1 MTLTRI
7 LKLSCLVFAFATSGI
22 SLQAQQEKLHSHDH
36 AFKITDVQKI
46 STLDLEKSGDR
57 SPVLSAGADMTRAKI
72 DGMVCEL
79 RAAEYETPGFV
90 PPPRA
95 FEQIE
100 EQRSATKGCAT
111 IEVTYN
117 GFGGNPDAMAA
128 FQYAVDIWESLIV
141 SPVTIRIDATFQP
154 LAPGVLGS
162 AGPVFIY
169 RDFPG
174 AQPGT
179 WYGEALADKIYG
191 DDISGPAIPDIVAN
205 FSSTFAWYYGR
216 DGKAPPGTYDFVT
229 VVLHE
234 IGHGLGFFGS
244 AVASGTLGLY
254 GFEGPATEFYPAI
267 YDHFIQNKSKTAIL
281 EVDDPG
287 IVSTDLGSFLQS
299 DNLFNSSEAA
309 AKGNSHKHPKVY
321 APGIWRQGSSYS
333 HWDESTFPNGT
344 KNSMMT
350 PFLNFQEAI
359 HDPGPSTLGMF
370 AEHGWML
377 GNCDYQRYHD
387 KQPCVI
393 TGISLDPLFTPSCDE
408 HGTHYAYFRIEG
420 VDPLN
425 QPVNFDHYKI
435 WIQGKEYKID
445 DLGYDTYMGED
456 YLYLGVA
463 RIGSCCGSEL
473 DVKVQLAPGC
483 YYLEEDVYVAPD
495 CGYEDKIAPE
505 LYVPN
510 DTTILLDSLI
520 PPPSYTVIDNCDDV
534 EVTVSAKITEADE
547 GCEFVMVRTFTA
559 VDPCGNETVE
569 TQTIYVEDIYA
580 PVITVVNPM
589 LDTVGHKGNLRMY
602 NCDDPQVA
610 MADVYV
616 YDNCPYDVS
625 LETYDILVASDVCD
639 VFGYYRKWKCGYIA
653 TDAAGNVAEWYFY
666 VLQYDTVAPELMGV
680 PDDITVECGEDVPEA
695 SEVTAEDNC
704 IQGSSIAFSETV
716 EEDSVYSMVITRT
729 WTASDNC
736 GNTSSATQVI
746 NVCELES
753 DSMNIQNAIGSST
766 WIDENADG
774 IRNLSEVGLNEV
786 QVTLYRVEE
795 NKDLTEVGSML
806 SHSLNG
812 QDGQFFFTD
821 LPEATY
827 RVKFEY
833 TNQMCLTAMLQGE
846 DLNTD
851 SDANP
856 FTKMTDEIALGAND
870 LILNIDAGFINT
882 SAFKVEVASFEGQND
897 ECINYLTFNTS
908 AEVGARAFEVQRAY
922 EGLDFETISTLDA
935 KGSPN
940 SNATYEVEDK
950 NARKEAT
957 YRVMMV
963 DMEGQVTYSD
973 EVQLSQSCRI
983 GTRGVFV
990 FPNPTI
996 DDSSLGFTLPR
1007 DMQISLRITDNLG
1020 RVVRSI
1026 DQVFNKGKHQMDL
1039 GLDVQPVGL
1048 YWININ
1054 FEGEM
1059 VNKAIVKTE

>member
-7 LKLSCLVFAFATSGI
+7 LKLTCLVFAFAMSGI
-22 SLQAQQEKLHSHDH
+22 SLQAQQEKLHTHDH
-36 AFKITDVQKI
+36 KLKISDVQKI
-46 STLDLEKSGDR
+46 SSLDLEKVGER
-57 SPVLSAGADMTRAKI
+57 TPLLSAGDEMTRAKLE
-72 DGMVCEL
+72 GMVCEL

-90 PPPRA
+90 PPPRT
-95 FEQIE
+95 FEKIE
-100 EQRSATKGCAT
+100 EQRSATKGCAN

-117 GFGGNPDAMAA
+117 GFAGNPEAMAA

-162 AGPVFIY
+162 AGANFIW
-169 RDFPG
+169 RNIPG
-174 AQPGT
+174 GEPNT

-191 DDISGPAIPDIVAN
+191 EDLSGPGTPDIVAN

-244 AVASGTLGLY
+244 AFATGDVGIY
-254 GFEGPATEFYPAI
+254 GFLGSPFV
-267 YDHFIQNKSKTAIL
+267 YDGFVQNKSKKTIL
-281 EVDDPG
+281 EVDETD
-287 IVSTDLGSFLQS
+287 VFTNDLGSFLQS
-299 DNLFNSSEAA
+299 DNLFNNSEAA
-309 AKGNSHKHPKVY
+309 AKGNWYKLPKIY
-321 APGIWRQGSSYS
+321 APTTWRSGSSYS

-370 AEHGWML
+370 ADHGWML

-393 TGISLDPLFTPSCDE
+393 TGISLDPLFTPTCDE

-425 QPVNFDHYKI
+425 QPVDFDHYKI

-495 CGYEDKIAPE
+495 CGYEDKEAPE

-534 EVTVSAKITEADE
+534 KVTVTAEITEADE
-547 GCEFVMVRTFTA
+547 GCEFVMERTYTA
-559 VDPCGNETVE
+559 VDPCGNKTVE

-580 PVITVVNPM
+580 PVISVVNPM

-610 MADVYV
+610 MTDVYV

-653 TDAAGNVAEWYFY
+653 TDAAGNTSEWYFY
-666 VLQYDTVAPELMGV
+666 VLQYDTVAPELVGV
-680 PDDITVECGEDVPEA
+680 PEDMTVECGDDIPAVA
-695 SEVTAEDNC
+695 TVVAVDNC
-704 IQGSSIAFSETV
+704 IADMYVEV
-716 EEDSVYSMVITRT
+716 EEMVEVDPLDSSKMLITRT
-729 WTASDNC
+729 WSATDRC
-736 GNTSSATQVI
+736 GNSTSATQTI
-746 NVCELES
+746 NVCEF
-753 DSMNIQNAIGSST
+753 DPDMTIQNAIGSST

-774 IRNLSEVGLNEV
+774 IRNLTEVGLNEV

-812 QDGQFFFTD
+812 QDGQFYFTN

-846 DLNTD
+846 DLNVD

-856 FTKMTDEIALGAND
+856 FNKMTDEIALGAND
-870 LILNIDAGFINT
+870 LILNVDAGFINT

-908 AEVGARAFEVQRAY
+908 AEIGARAFEVQRAY

-940 SNATYEVEDK
+940 GSASYEVQDK

-963 DMEGQVTYSD
+963 DMEGQVSYSD

-1007 DMQISLRITDNLG
+1007 DMQISLRISDNLG

>member
-22 SLQAQQEKLHSHDH
+22 SLQAQQEKLHSHEHRFDV
-36 AFKITDVQKI
+36 KDVQKVFNH
-46 STLDLEKSGDR
+46 DLELPSDR
-57 SPVLSAGADMTRAKI
+57 IPKLSAGADMTVAKMNEVI
-72 DGMVCEL
+72 CEL
-79 RAAEYETPGFV
+79 RAGEYASPGFV
-90 PPPRA
+90 PPPREA
-95 FEQIE
+95 LSSDN
-100 EQRSATKGCAT
+100 QRGAKCAN
-111 IEVTYN
+111 IQVDYI
-117 GFGGNPDAMAA
+117 GFAGNPDAMAA
-128 FQYAVDIWESLIV
+128 FQYAVDVWESLIV
-141 SPVTIRIDATFQP
+141 SPVTITVEANFVG
-154 LAPGVLGS
+154 LGPGVLGS
-162 AGPVFIY
+162 AFSPWIL

-174 AQPGT
+174 AVPGT
-179 WYGEALADKIYG
+179 FYGKALANKIFGEETIPGEY
-191 DDISGPAIPDIVAN
+191 DIICN
-205 FSSTFAWYYGR
+205 FSSNFAWYYGR

-229 VVLHE
+229 VVMHE

-244 AVASGTLGLY
+244 AQAAGDLGVY
-254 GFEGPATEFYPAI
+254 GFSTPAFATI
-267 YDHFIQNKSKTAIL
+267 YDNFVEDKKKVTPFDI
-281 EVDDPG
+281 EDPG
-287 IVSTDLGSFLQS
+287 IISTELGPYFQS
-299 DNLFNSSEAA
+299 DNLFVNGEGAK
-309 AKGNSHKHPKVY
+309 KGNWYKLPKLY
-321 APGIWRQGSSYS
+321 TPSIWRGGSSYS
-333 HWDESTFPNGT
+333 HWDESTYPNGT
-344 KNSMMT
+344 QHSMMT

-359 HDPGPSTLGMF
+359 HNPGAATLGMF
-370 AEHGWML
+370 ADHGWML

-387 KQPCVI
+387 KLPCVI
-393 TGISLDPLFTPSCDE
+393 TGISLDPLGPPSCDD

-420 VDPLN
+420 VTPFN

-445 DLGYDTYMGED
+445 ALGYDSYMGED
-456 YLYLGVA
+456 YLYFGVDG
-463 RIGSCCGSEL
+463 IGSCCGSEL

-520 PPPSYTVIDNCDDV
+520 PPPSYSVIDNCDDV
-534 EVTVSAKITEADE
+534 KVTVTAEITEADE
-547 GCEFVMVRTFTA
+547 GCEFVMERTYTA
-559 VDPCGNETVE
+559 VDPCGNKTVE

-610 MADVYV
+610 MTDVYV

-653 TDAAGNVAEWYFY
+653 TDAAGNVTEWYFY
-666 VLQYDTVAPELMGV
+666 VLQYDTVAPELVGV
-680 PDDITVECGEDVPEA
+680 PDDLTVECGNDIPEA

-704 IQGSSIAFSETV
+704 IQGSSVEFSESI
-716 EEDSVYSMVITRT
+716 EEDSVYTMVITRT
-729 WTASDNC
+729 WTASDYC
-736 GNTSSATQVI
+736 GNTTSATQVI

-774 IRNLSEVGLNEV
+774 IRNLTEVGLNEV

-812 QDGQFFFTD
+812 QDGQFYFTD
-821 LPEATY
+821 LPAATY

-833 TNQMCLTAMLQGE
+833 ANQMCLTAMLQGG
-846 DLNTD
+846 DLNVD

-856 FTKMTDEIALGAND
+856 FNKMTDEIALGAND

-882 SAFKVEVASFEGQND
+882 SSFKVEVASFEGQND
-897 ECINYLTFNTS
+897 ECTNYLTFNTS
-908 AEVGARAFEVQRAY
+908 AEIGARAFEVQRAY

-940 SNATYEVEDK
+940 GSATYEVQDR

-957 YRVMMV
+957 YRLMMV
-963 DMEGQVTYSD
+963 DMEGQVSYSD
-973 EVQLSQSCRI
+973 EVQLTQSCRI

-996 DDSSLGFTLPR
+996 DDSSLGFTLPK